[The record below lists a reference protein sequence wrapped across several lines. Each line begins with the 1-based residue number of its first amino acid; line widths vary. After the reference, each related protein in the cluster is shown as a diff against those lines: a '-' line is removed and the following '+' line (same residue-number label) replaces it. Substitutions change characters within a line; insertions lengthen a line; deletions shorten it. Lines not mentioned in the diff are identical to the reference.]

1 VIEIYSNHHQTI
13 IHYQKNK
20 METNKVKEVN
30 VDNVIPFDKPKSGL
44 SIRQE
49 NLMNETLIL
58 LNQYLTRINKFS
70 TKELK
75 ECWGNGIYEDDNTGV
90 FDDFTIG
97 EEKYHELTKCYFG
110 YNESNSKYR
119 KRGLDFTLIHPNKE
133 GGKHD
138 YTLSLKK
145 GDLRNDLSRKKI
157 SIWITKHIFSY
168 YGTKEELDEFF
179 FRSVFSRE
187 HNFILYS

>member
-1 VIEIYSNHHQTI
+1 
-13 IHYQKNK
+13 

-58 LNQYLTRINKFS
+58 INQHLTRINKFS
-70 TKELK
+70 VKELK
-75 ECWGNGIYEDDNTGV
+75 EGWLNDDFYKEDKTGL
-90 FDDFTIG
+90 FDDFYIG
-97 EEKYHELTKCYFG
+97 EEKNNELTECRFG
-110 YNESNSKYR
+110 YNESSGKTYNK
-119 KRGLDFTLIHPNKE
+119 GLDIIILPMKSVGVGFEKVE
-133 GGKHD
+133 VRQS
-138 YTLSLKK
+138 YTCSFQK

-168 YGTKEELDEFF
+168 YGTEEELEEFF
-179 FRSVFSRE
+179 CRSVFSRE
-187 HNFILYS
+187 HNIILYS

>member
-1 VIEIYSNHHQTI
+1 
-13 IHYQKNK
+13 

-58 LNQYLTRINKFS
+58 INQHLTRINKFS
-70 TKELK
+70 VKDLK
-75 ECWGNGIYEDDNTGV
+75 ENWRIGDLFED
-90 FDDFTIG
+90 FYIG
-97 EEKYHELTKCYFG
+97 EEKNKELTTCCFG
-110 YNESNSKYR
+110 YNQSSGKYHN
-119 KRGLDFTLIHPNKE
+119 KGLDIIIIPMEEMEEVRKP
-133 GGKHD
+133 
-138 YTLSLKK
+138 YTCSFQKSH
-145 GDLRNDLSRKKI
+145 LRNDMSRKKI

-168 YGTKEELDEFF
+168 YGTEEELDEFF

-187 HNFILYS
+187 HNIILYY